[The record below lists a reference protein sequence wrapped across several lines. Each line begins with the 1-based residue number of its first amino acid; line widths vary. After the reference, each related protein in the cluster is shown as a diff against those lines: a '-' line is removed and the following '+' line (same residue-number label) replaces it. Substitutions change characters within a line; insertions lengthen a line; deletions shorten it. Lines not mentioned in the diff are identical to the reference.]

1 MNRFRRLLTSLLAA
15 VVIALGLGVAVAPA
29 SAAEV
34 AAAAEAALPVAY
46 PDEVHLIT
54 AANSPMIGAMR
65 NAYDCPVT
73 TGKPICFWT
82 GYYASGTM
90 LVYYVSA
97 IQGGRRLP
105 SAYRGNIKSGWNHSD
120 WNVLLFKYVT
130 CSGRYS
136 TMWNTGGNGQG
147 YYLDFDAAGFLRF
160 RSFAS
165 TVNDDGA
172 C

>member
-1 MNRFRRLLTSLLAA
+1 MNTFRRLLTSLLAA

-46 PDEVHLIT
+46 PDEVHLVT
-54 AANSPMIGAMR
+54 AAHSPMVGAMR
-65 NAYDCPVT
+65 NQYDCPALNA
-73 TGKPICFWT
+73 KPICFWT
-82 GYYASGTM
+82 GYYASGTL
-90 LVYYVSA
+90 LVYYVSH
-97 IQGGRRLP
+97 IQGGHRLP
-105 SAYRGNIKSGWNHSD
+105 TAYRGKIKSGWNDSD

-130 CSGRYS
+130 CNGPYS
-136 TMWNTGGNGQG
+136 TMWNTYNGNG
-147 YYLDFDAAGFLRF
+147 YYNDFDALGFFRF

-165 TVNDDGA
+165 TDNDDGA